1 MIESELPKKISVFPL
16 SNAIFF
22 PRTILPLNI
31 FEKRYLQMVN
41 DCMKDKKIFGM
52 IQPMT
57 RKNKNSELYKVGC
70 LGKIISFNETQD
82 SRYVIAL
89 SGIIRFKIVE
99 ETKNN
104 KLYREFTVDYSQYLN
119 DLKKNEIV
127 EKNNEKNILLKK
139 VELFFNKMDCYVELK
154 EFKKLSFDQ
163 LISTICMV
171 SPFSVEEKQKL
182 IETVGTNEKFKILE
196 DIINFNLL
204 NTQNNKTI
212 Q

>member
-1 MIESELPKKISVFPL
+1 
-16 SNAIFF
+16 
-22 PRTILPLNI
+22 
-31 FEKRYLQMVN
+31 
-41 DCMKDKKIFGM
+41 
-52 IQPMT
+52 
-57 RKNKNSELYKVGC
+57 
-70 LGKIISFNETQD
+70 
-82 SRYVIAL
+82 
-89 SGIIRFKIVE
+89 
-99 ETKNN
+99 
-104 KLYREFTVDYSQYLN
+104 
-119 DLKKNEIV
+119 
-127 EKNNEKNILLKK
+127 
-139 VELFFNKMDCYVELK
+139 MDCYVELK